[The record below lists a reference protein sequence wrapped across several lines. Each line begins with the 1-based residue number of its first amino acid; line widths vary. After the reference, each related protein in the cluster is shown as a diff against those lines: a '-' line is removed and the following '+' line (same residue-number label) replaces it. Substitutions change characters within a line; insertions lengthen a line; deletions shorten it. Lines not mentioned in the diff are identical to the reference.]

1 LKSNN
6 KSVTTVD
13 SATETIFLRAAG
25 QNHSGQISSGV
36 EESVYR
42 ILEMLPGFVWIA
54 GPDGELEYLSQSI
67 LDYAGMTF
75 EELKE
80 HWSSILHP
88 ADIEARMQAA
98 AEGLR
103 TGNAVEH
110 ELRMLRSDGVYR
122 WFHSRTR
129 ALRDEQGNVIR
140 WYGIT
145 WDIEERK
152 QAEEAAHKSKREL
165 RLIID
170 TIPALVC
177 TAKPDGGVDYLS
189 PRIVDHFGV
198 PAEDLYESG
207 WVQIMHPDDADAAM
221 REWMHSVESGKAFEA
236 TYRLRCADGQYRWF
250 QARTEPLRDN
260 DGHILRWYG
269 FLSDIDD
276 QKRVEEALRESENN
290 FRQIIDTIPAFVF
303 RTAPSGELDYV
314 NRRVVEYTGISSN
327 DAAEWGWTQF
337 VHPDDRDAALRKRRS
352 CIEKGRSY
360 ENVHRF
366 RRADGQY
373 RWFQIRAEPLRDKDG
388 RVAHWY
394 GLFFDIDDR
403 KKAEEIMRTTRARL
417 SLATQIT
424 TVAEL
429 SAAIAHE
436 INQPLAAIIHNA
448 HALSRWLSNEPPDL
462 ERAQLIAER
471 IIRDGNSTAGV
482 VRRIRALFQEA
493 APTKEPLDINQVI
506 TDVLALERDELLKK
520 GITVE
525 TELEQNLALTLG
537 DAIQI
542 RQVIINLVQNAVDAM
557 ESVRERSRL
566 LSICSGWDGIN
577 IVVEIRD
584 QGTGMENIEKAF
596 EPFFTTKEKG
606 MGMGLAICRS
616 IIEAH
621 EGHLSATTSAQG
633 TTFCVTL
640 PIRQRNSNPDIRLEL
655 EPKLLRVLQE
665 T

>member
-13 SATETIFLRAAG
+13 SAAETIFLTPAG
-25 QNHSGQISSGV
+25 QNHFGQMSSGV
-36 EESVYR
+36 EESMYH

-54 GPDGELEYLSQSI
+54 GPHGEFEYLSQSI
-67 LDYAGMTF
+67 LDYTGMTF
-75 EELKE
+75 EDLKE
-80 HWSSILHP
+80 NWASVLHP
-88 ADIEARMQAA
+88 ADIEARMQAV

-103 TGNAVEH
+103 GGNAVEH
-110 ELRMLRSDGVYR
+110 ELRILRSDGVYR

-129 ALRDEQGNVIR
+129 ALRDKERKVTR

-152 QAEEAAHKSKREL
+152 QAEEAARKSEREL

-177 TAKPDGGVDYLS
+177 TAKPDGGVDYIS
-189 PRIVDHFGV
+189 PRIVEYFGV

-207 WVQIMHPDDADAAM
+207 WVQIVHPDDADAAM
-221 REWMHSVESGKAFEA
+221 RGWMHSVKSGNVFEA
-236 TYRLRCADGQYRWF
+236 TYRHRCADGQYRWF
-250 QARTEPLRDN
+250 QVRTEPLRDN
-260 DGHILRWYG
+260 DGDILRWYG

-276 QKRVEEALRESENN
+276 QKRVEEALRERENN

-314 NRRVVEYTGISSN
+314 NQRVVEYTGISSN
-327 DAAEWGWTQF
+327 DTAEWGWSQF

-352 CIEKGRSY
+352 CIEKEGSY
-360 ENVHRF
+360 ENVYRF

-373 RWFQIRAEPLRDKDG
+373 RWFQVRAEPLRDKDG

-394 GLFFDIDDR
+394 GLLFDIDDR
-403 KKAEEIMRTTRARL
+403 KKAEEMLRITRARL
-417 SLATQIT
+417 SRATQIS

-436 INQPLAAIIHNA
+436 INQPLAAIVHNA
-448 HALSRWLSNEPPDL
+448 HALRRWLSSEPPEL
-462 ERAQLIAER
+462 GRAQLIAEK

-482 VRRIRALFQEA
+482 VHRIRALFQEA
-493 APTKEPLDINQVI
+493 APTKEALDINQVI
-506 TDVLALERDELLKK
+506 TDVLALECDELLKK

-525 TELEQNLALTLG
+525 TDLEQNLPLTLG

-542 RQVIINLVQNAVDAM
+542 RQVIINLLQNGVDAM
-557 ESVRERSRL
+557 ESVSERSRV
-566 LSICSGWDGIN
+566 LSICSRWDEIN
-577 IVVEIRD
+577 IIVEVRD
-584 QGTGMENIEKAF
+584 QGTGMESIEKAF

-621 EGHLSATTSAQG
+621 EGHLSATTNGEG
-633 TTFCVTL
+633 TTFGVTL
-640 PIRQRNSNPDIRLEL
+640 PIRQGDRQS
-655 EPKLLRVLQE
+655 
-665 T
+665 